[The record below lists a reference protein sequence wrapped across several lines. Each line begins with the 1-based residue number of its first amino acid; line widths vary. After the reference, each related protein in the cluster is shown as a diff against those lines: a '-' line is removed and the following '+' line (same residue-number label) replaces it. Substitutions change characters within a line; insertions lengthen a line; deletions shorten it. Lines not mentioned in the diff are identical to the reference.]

1 VIQEDVICS
10 FCGCLCDDIVAEV
23 EGGAL
28 SRVRHACRLGASKMM
43 GHDRIKGPMVR
54 KNGALVEVSY
64 QEAYDRAAQILLAAK
79 RPLLYG
85 WASTVCEAQKKGILL
100 AEEVGGV
107 MDSTATVCHGPS
119 VIGIEEKGLA
129 SSTLGQVKNRADTI
143 VFWGCNPA
151 EAHPRHF
158 MRYSSNAIGRFTQG
172 GRGCRRIVV
181 VDVRETRTSRN
192 ADKLVLIEPGSDYE
206 VISALRMLVSGKAD
220 LPEKV
225 GGVDRAELAALAEIL
240 KGAKFG
246 AFFFG
251 LGLSHSRGRYKNIDN
266 ALSLVAELNSHTKFV
281 VMPMRG
287 HYNVAGIGQVLAWS
301 SGFPMSV
308 DFARG
313 MPYFNPGETAACD
326 LLARQDADAALII
339 AADPASNFPRSTV
352 QALAGIPVIQID
364 PYENPTTLISE
375 VVIPSAIAGIEAAG
389 TAYRMDGLA
398 LRMRKLVDSAYP
410 SDEEILSR
418 ILESVKRQREMVAA
432 AASESDGA
440 SYGGASIG
448 EASGSEGA

>member
-10 FCGCLCDDIVAEV
+10 FCGCLCDDITAEV
-23 EGGAL
+23 EAGAV

-43 GHDRIKGPMVR
+43 GHDRIKGPMIR
-54 KNGALVEVSY
+54 EDGTLVEASY
-64 QEAYDRAAQILLAAK
+64 QEAYDRAAQILLAAR

-85 WASTVCEAQKKGILL
+85 WASTVCEAQEKGVLL

-151 EAHPRHF
+151 EAHPRHSL
-158 MRYSSNAIGRFTQG
+158 RYSSNVVGRFTPE
-172 GRGCRRIVV
+172 GRAGRKIVV
-181 VDVRETRTSRN
+181 VDIRETRTSKN

-220 LPEKV
+220 IPERV
-225 GGVDRAELAALAEIL
+225 GGVAKADLAALAEIL
-240 KGAKFG
+240 KRAKFG

-251 LGLSHSRGRYKNIDN
+251 LGITHSRGRYKNVDN
-266 ALSLVAELNSHTKFV
+266 ALSLVAELNSYTKFV

-339 AADPASNFPRSTV
+339 ASDPASNFPRSTV
-352 QALAGIPVIQID
+352 QALARIPVIQID
-364 PYENPTTLISE
+364 PYENPTTLLSK

-398 LRMRKLVDSAYP
+398 LRMKKLVDSPYP
-410 SDEEILSR
+410 SDEEIIGQ
-418 ILESVKRQREMVAA
+418 ILESVKRQREMSA
-432 AASESDGA
+432 
-440 SYGGASIG
+440 GGAARSG
-448 EASGSEGA
+448 EASSGEAAR